1 MVKSN
6 NRKNAYQEAYT
17 ILQELD
23 EEEYLKIPPEVIQA
37 LKENRNEEYNYEL
50 DEDQELKY
58 QPMLPETKAIL
69 FNIFRDYLATP
80 EQKEKIKKM
89 QSEERAKLEIKK
101 KEQYNTENMFKSNTQ
116 QETQVEPVKET
127 EALVKVKKENWLK
140 KAIEKIKNL
149 FKKHDNI

>member
-1 MVKSN
+1 MVKS

-17 ILQELD
+17 ILQELN
-23 EEEYLKIPPEVIQA
+23 EEEYSKIPPEVIQA
-37 LKENRNEEYNYEL
+37 LKENRNEEYNYEV
-50 DEDQELKY
+50 DEDKELKY

-101 KEQYNTENMFKSNTQ
+101 KEQYNTENMFKLNTL
-116 QETQVEPVKET
+116 QEVQEGTVKET

-140 KAIEKIKNL
+140 KTVEKIKNL

>member
-23 EEEYLKIPPEVIQA
+23 EEEYLKIPLEVIQA
-37 LKENRNEEYNYEL
+37 LKENRNEEYYYEV
-50 DEDQELKY
+50 DEDTELKY

-80 EQKEKIKKM
+80 EQKEKIKKII
-89 QSEERAKLEIKK
+89 QDIIK
-101 KEQYNTENMFKSNTQ
+101 NTEI
-116 QETQVEPVKET
+116 
-127 EALVKVKKENWLK
+127 LIL
-140 KAIEKIKNL
+140 
-149 FKKHDNI
+149 

>member
-1 MVKSN
+1 MVKS

-17 ILQELD
+17 ILQELN
-23 EEEYLKIPPEVIQA
+23 EEEYSKIPPEVIQA

-69 FNIFRDYLATP
+69 FNIFRDYLSTP

-140 KAIEKIKNL
+140 KAVEKIKNL

>member
-1 MVKSN
+1 MVKS

-17 ILQELD
+17 ILQELN
-23 EEEYLKIPPEVIQA
+23 EEEYSKIPPEVIQA

-69 FNIFRDYLATP
+69 FNIFRDYLSTP

-101 KEQYNTENMFKSNTQ
+101 KEQYNTENMFKLNTLK
-116 QETQVEPVKET
+116 ETQEGTVKET

>member
-1 MVKSN
+1 MAKS

-17 ILQELD
+17 ILQELN
-23 EEEYLKIPPEVIQA
+23 EEEYSKIPPEVIQA
-37 LKENRNEEYNYEL
+37 LKENRNEEYNYEV

-69 FNIFRDYLATP
+69 FNIFRDYLATS

-89 QSEERAKLEIKK
+89 ILDERAKLETKK
-101 KEQYNTENMFKSNTQ
+101 KQQYHPENIFKSNTQ
-116 QETQVEPVKET
+116 QATKIETVKET

-140 KAIEKIKNL
+140 RAIEKIKSW
-149 FKKHDNI
+149 F

>member
-23 EEEYLKIPPEVIQA
+23 EKEYLKIPPEVIQA
-37 LKENRNEEYNYEL
+37 LKENRNEEYYYEV
-50 DEDQELKY
+50 DEDTELKY

-89 QSEERAKLEIKK
+89 ISEERAKLEIKK
-101 KEQYNTENMFKSNTQ
+101 KQQYNPENIFKSNTQ
-116 QETQVEPVKET
+116 QATKIEPVKET
-127 EALVKVKKENWLK
+127 EALVKVKKENWFK
-140 KAIEKIKNL
+140 RAIEKIKSW
-149 FKKHDNI
+149 FKKNEL

>member
-1 MVKSN
+1 MVKS

-17 ILQELD
+17 ILQELN
-23 EEEYLKIPPEVIQA
+23 EEEYSKIPPEVIQA
-37 LKENRNEEYNYEL
+37 LKENRNEEYNYEV

-101 KEQYNTENMFKSNTQ
+101 KEQYNTENMFK
-116 QETQVEPVKET
+116 
-127 EALVKVKKENWLK
+127 
-140 KAIEKIKNL
+140 
-149 FKKHDNI
+149 

>member
-1 MVKSN
+1 MVKS

-17 ILQELD
+17 ILRELN
-23 EEEYLKIPPEVIQA
+23 EEEYSKIPSEVIQA

-69 FNIFRDYLATP
+69 FNIFRDYLSTP

-140 KAIEKIKNL
+140 KAVEKIKNL
-149 FKKHDNI
+149 FKKHYNI

>member
-37 LKENRNEEYNYEL
+37 LKENRNEEYYYEV
-50 DEDQELKY
+50 DEDTELKY
-58 QPMLPETKAIL
+58 QPMLPETRAII
-69 FNIFRDYLATP
+69 FNIFRNYLATP

-89 QSEERAKLEIKK
+89 ILEERAKLEVKK
-101 KEQYNTENMFKSNTQ
+101 KQQYNPEN
-116 QETQVEPVKET
+116 
-127 EALVKVKKENWLK
+127 
-140 KAIEKIKNL
+140 IL
-149 FKKHDNI
+149 FVNYHF

>member
-1 MVKSN
+1 MVKS
-6 NRKNAYQEAYT
+6 NRKNAYQETYT
-17 ILQELD
+17 ILQELN
-23 EEEYLKIPPEVIQA
+23 EEEYSKIPPEVIQA
-37 LKENRNEEYNYEL
+37 LKENRNEEYNYEV

-116 QETQVEPVKET
+116 QETQVEPVK
-127 EALVKVKKENWLK
+127 
-140 KAIEKIKNL
+140 
-149 FKKHDNI
+149 

>member
-1 MVKSN
+1 MVKS
-6 NRKNAYQEAYT
+6 NRKNAYQETYT
-17 ILQELD
+17 ILQELN
-23 EEEYLKIPPEVIQA
+23 EEEYSKIPPEVIQA
-37 LKENRNEEYNYEL
+37 LKENRNEEYNYEV

-116 QETQVEPVKET
+116 QATKIETVKET

-140 KAIEKIKNL
+140 RAIEKIKSW
-149 FKKHDNI
+149 F

>member
-1 MVKSN
+1 MVKS

-17 ILQELD
+17 ILQELN
-23 EEEYLKIPPEVIQA
+23 EEEYSKIPPEVIQA

-69 FNIFRDYLATP
+69 FNIFRDYLSTP

-101 KEQYNTENMFKSNTQ
+101 KEQYNTENMFKLNTLK
-116 QETQVEPVKET
+116 ETQEGTVKET

-140 KAIEKIKNL
+140 KAVEKIKNL
-149 FKKHDNI
+149 LKKRDNI

>member
-1 MVKSN
+1 MVKS

-17 ILQELD
+17 ILRELN
-23 EEEYLKIPPEVIQA
+23 EEEYSKIPSEVIQA

-69 FNIFRDYLATP
+69 FNIFRDYLSTP

-140 KAIEKIKNL
+140 KAVEKIKNL

>member
-1 MVKSN
+1 MVKS

-17 ILQELD
+17 ILQELN
-23 EEEYLKIPPEVIQA
+23 EEEYSKIPPEVIQA
-37 LKENRNEEYNYEL
+37 LKENRNEEYNYEV

-101 KEQYNTENMFKSNTQ
+101 KEQYNTENMFKLNTL
-116 QETQVEPVKET
+116 QEVQEGTVKET

-140 KAIEKIKNL
+140 KTVEKIKNL

>member
-1 MVKSN
+1 MVKS
-6 NRKNAYQEAYT
+6 NRKNAYQETYT
-17 ILQELD
+17 ILQELN
-23 EEEYLKIPPEVIQA
+23 EEEYSKIPPEVIQA
-37 LKENRNEEYNYEL
+37 LKENRNEEYNYEV

-58 QPMLPETKAIL
+58 QPMLPETKALL

-140 KAIEKIKNL
+140 KAVEKIKNL
-149 FKKHDNI
+149 LKKRDNI

>member
-1 MVKSN
+1 MVKS

-17 ILQELD
+17 ILQELN
-23 EEEYLKIPPEVIQA
+23 EEEYSKIPPEVIQA
-37 LKENRNEEYNYEL
+37 LKENRNEEYNYEV

-89 QSEERAKLEIKK
+89 ILEERAKLEIKK
-101 KEQYNTENMFKSNTQ
+101 KQQYNPENIFKSNTKI
-116 QETQVEPVKET
+116 EPVKET
-127 EALVKVKKENWLK
+127 EALVKVKKENWFK
-140 KAIEKIKNL
+140 RAIEKIKCW
-149 FKKHDNI
+149 FKKNEL

>member
-1 MVKSN
+1 MVKS

-17 ILQELD
+17 ILQELN
-23 EEEYLKIPPEVIQA
+23 EEEYSKIPPEVIQA

-50 DEDQELKY
+50 DEDQELTY

-69 FNIFRDYLATP
+69 FNIFRDYLSTP

-140 KAIEKIKNL
+140 KAVEKIKNL

>member
-1 MVKSN
+1 MVKS

-17 ILQELD
+17 ILQELN
-23 EEEYLKIPPEVIQA
+23 EEEYSKIPPEVIQA

-69 FNIFRDYLATP
+69 FNIFRDYLSTP

-116 QETQVEPVKET
+116 QETQIEPVKET

-140 KAIEKIKNL
+140 KAVEKIKNL

>member
-37 LKENRNEEYNYEL
+37 LKENRNEEYYYEV

-58 QPMLPETKAIL
+58 QPMLPETRAII
-69 FNIFRDYLATP
+69 FNIFRNYLATP
-80 EQKEKIKKM
+80 EQKKKNKKNDIRRKGKI
-89 QSEERAKLEIKK
+89 RNK
-101 KEQYNTENMFKSNTQ
+101 KET
-116 QETQVEPVKET
+116 
-127 EALVKVKKENWLK
+127 
-140 KAIEKIKNL
+140 AI
-149 FKKHDNI
+149 